1 MNLLR
6 RNISAIIRGIAV
18 IALIMATISAV
29 AYLIHEKNESD
40 EASEQEVSQDTTQ
53 NGEDSSA
60 FRDVASVYELDD
72 EDSVVTMYLTV
83 SEGTAAENTNH
94 SWLDINTHSVYDYE
108 ALGLERYQVNALL
121 QVGDEAGPTS
131 GSLGYDQIVPNAT
144 VQIRGQSSS
153 KNPQK
158 NYKIELRDNKGTW
171 RGQKTIALNKHMSE
185 GLRFRN
191 KLCFDLMKKS
201 LSI

>member
-83 SEGTAAENTNH
+83 SEGT
-94 SWLDINTHSVYDYE
+94 
-108 ALGLERYQVNALL
+108 GLLRIPIT
-121 QVGDEAGPTS
+121 AG
-131 GSLGYDQIVPNAT
+131 
-144 VQIRGQSSS
+144 
-153 KNPQK
+153 
-158 NYKIELRDNKGTW
+158 
-171 RGQKTIALNKHMSE
+171 
-185 GLRFRN
+185 
-191 KLCFDLMKKS
+191 
-201 LSI
+201 